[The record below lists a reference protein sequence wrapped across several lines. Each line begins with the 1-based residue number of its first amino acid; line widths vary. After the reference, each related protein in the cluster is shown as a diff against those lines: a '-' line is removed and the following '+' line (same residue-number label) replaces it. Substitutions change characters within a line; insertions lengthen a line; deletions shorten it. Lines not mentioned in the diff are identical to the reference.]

1 MENCT
6 NILPYQLKDSKGR
19 IIRFQAYMDSDYE
32 DLKKMYEGFDP
43 KGLEAGLP
51 PANERIRHQ
60 WIDQM
65 VSSFFNIVAIH
76 QGRVIGHAALDV
88 IEKGCS
94 REYLIFLKQGYRRC
108 GIGTK
113 LSEIARQ
120 AAKNMGCKKVWLSVR
135 TSNAIAIRVFK
146 KVGFNFVGKIDIQ
159 RDMELKIKNT

>member
-1 MENCT
+1 
-6 NILPYQLKDSKGR
+6 
-19 IIRFQAYMDSDYE
+19 MDSDYE

-94 REYLIFLKQGYRRC
+94 REYLIFLKQM
-108 GIGTK
+108 
-113 LSEIARQ
+113 LSRQ
-120 AAKNMGCKKVWLSVR
+120 LILFRYLV
-135 TSNAIAIRVFK
+135 
-146 KVGFNFVGKIDIQ
+146 
-159 RDMELKIKNT
+159 